1 MTPLLSLTDLFS
13 LAADHYRVYLDE
25 KPDYI
30 NAVFINVS
38 YNIVVIY
45 SIRSTCINT
54 CNHLFMQGYKQ
65 KKAFIIAE
73 GPMPTTV
80 RNFWKM
86 IYAHKS
92 AVVVMLS
99 DLVEGGKEASAQYW
113 PSSGTYQYGEYTIDL
128 LAEEKLK
135 DFTVRKL
142 SITHSKACK
151 CMDCD

>member
-1 MTPLLSLTDLFS
+1 MS
-13 LAADHYRVYLDE
+13 
-25 KPDYI
+25 
-30 NAVFINVS
+30 
-38 YNIVVIY
+38 
-45 SIRSTCINT
+45 

-86 IYAHKS
+86 IYDQKS

-99 DLVEGGKEASAQYW
+99 DLVEGGKEASIQYW
-113 PSSGTYQYGEYTIDL
+113 PSSGTNLHGVREYTIDR
-128 LAEEKLK
+128 LAEEQLN

-142 SITHSKACK
+142 SVTHNKVCK
-151 CMDCD
+151 CMDYALIHRIFYRLRKRIL